1 MAKKSGGAKTSSSR
15 AKKSGGSKKHVG
27 DVIGLSRARVP
38 AHVPR
43 ATKDRGGNPKGIEV
57 GRPRKKARP
66 VRVVGG
72 VRAHRH

>member
-1 MAKKSGGAKTSSSR
+1 MAKKSSSAKASSSR
-15 AKKSGGSKKHVG
+15 AKKSGGAKKHVG
-27 DVIGLSRARVP
+27 DVLGLSRARVP

-57 GRPRKKARP
+57 GRPRRIKK

>member
-1 MAKKSGGAKTSSSR
+1 
-15 AKKSGGSKKHVG
+15 
-27 DVIGLSRARVP
+27 VP
-38 AHVPR
+38 ANVPR

-57 GRPRKKARP
+57 GRPRRKASP

>member
-1 MAKKSGGAKTSSSR
+1 MAKKTSSAKPSSAR
-15 AKKSGGSKKHVG
+15 AKKSSGSKKHVG
-27 DVIGLSRARVP
+27 DVLGLSRARVP
-38 AHVPR
+38 ANVPR

-57 GRPRKKARP
+57 GRPRRKASP